1 MHQEQQRSRS
11 QNFWL
16 HAGRVYRLSTSLY
29 ALVIVFLLS
38 VENATATYDELIG
51 FPELQAQ
58 LGSSI
63 PTGSGIAVQHV
74 EASVGSGTQAGNYAP
89 DITNA
94 NFSGKVFTNVTFN
107 AEVTQGSSGPSN
119 HARGVA
125 YNFYGNTLSIAPGIT
140 LIDVYEANHW
150 LGFSVSGS
158 SATPHASGFLNT
170 LGALPDT
177 TSARIANHS
186 WIGEFSSSSIN
197 SEVLRRLDYVV
208 EQDDFLSIVGIQ
220 NGTSGD
226 RILLKSAFNEIS
238 VGMTNGNHV
247 ESTLGVD
254 GTYTAGRVAPN
265 VVAPGLNVP
274 NTATT
279 TSLATPMV
287 SAVGTLLLETAQD
300 GSLSNGAITNRTRT
314 INHAETSEVIKA
326 VLMAGADRDVDNLF
340 GADLIDYTIDTSN
353 NLDLDYGAGQVNV
366 FHSYNILAAGE
377 HDSDQDLGS
386 SDDIGNMG
394 WDYDGNF
401 GGGDS
406 TNDRG
411 SYFFTAANTGHVL
424 HATLAWNIAVSAF
437 TSSTSSTTLRDMNLV
452 LIDVTNDQVLTAPG
466 ASSLSTDQNTENIFY
481 DGLVAG
487 NRYEIRVETASG
499 QPAFNWDYGLAWRIG
514 QIPEL
519 NQVPEPSSVV
529 LSLLGA
535 LSLFALGRLRRSCQ
549 STRLYRS

>member
-16 HAGRVYRLSTSLY
+16 RSGRVYRLSISLC
-29 ALVIVFLLS
+29 ALTILLMIS
-38 VENATATYDELIG
+38 AENATATYDDLIG

-63 PTGSGIAVQHV
+63 PTGSGIVVQHV
-74 EASVGSGTQAGNYAP
+74 EASVGSGPQAGNYAP
-89 DITNA
+89 DPNTSD
-94 NFSGKVFTNVTFN
+94 FSGKVFTNVTFD
-107 AEVTQGSSGPSN
+107 AGVTQGSLGPSN
-119 HARGVA
+119 HARGMGR
-125 YNFYGNTLSIAPGIT
+125 NFYGNSISIAPDIT
-140 LIDVYEANHW
+140 SIDVYEATHW
-150 LGFSVSGS
+150 MGFDVSGT
-158 SATPHASGFLNT
+158 SATADASGFLNT
-170 LGALPDT
+170 LGGLPDT

-186 WIGEFSSSSIN
+186 WIGQFSSSSIN

-208 EQDDFLSIVGIQ
+208 EQDDFLNVVGIQ

-238 VGMTNGNHV
+238 VGKTDGNHV
-247 ESTLGVD
+247 EATLGVD

-265 VVAPGLNVP
+265 VVAPGLNVS

-287 SAVGTLLLETAQD
+287 SAVGALLLETAQD
-300 GSLSNGAITNRTRT
+300 GSLSNGSITNRTRT

-326 VLMAGADRDVDNLF
+326 VLMAGADRTVDNLI
-340 GADLIDYTIDTSN
+340 GADLIDYSIDTSN

-386 SDDIGNMG
+386 SDDIGNLG

-401 GGGDS
+401 GGDGS

-411 SYFFTAANTGHVL
+411 SYFFTAGSTDDVL
-424 HATLAWNIAVSAF
+424 HVTLAWNIEVTGFGTAASN
-437 TSSTSSTTLRDMNLV
+437 TSLRDMNLV
-452 LIDVTNDQVLTAPG
+452 LIDVTNNQVLTAPG
-466 ASSLSTDQNTENIFY
+466 ASSLSTDQNTENIFF

-499 QPAFNWDYGLAWRIG
+499 QPAFDWDYGLAWRIG
-514 QIPEL
+514 QVPEL
-519 NQVPEPSSVV
+519 NQVPEPNSVTI
-529 LSLLGA
+529 SLLGA
-535 LSLFALGRLRRSCQ
+535 LSVFALGRLRR
-549 STRLYRS
+549 TRLFRS